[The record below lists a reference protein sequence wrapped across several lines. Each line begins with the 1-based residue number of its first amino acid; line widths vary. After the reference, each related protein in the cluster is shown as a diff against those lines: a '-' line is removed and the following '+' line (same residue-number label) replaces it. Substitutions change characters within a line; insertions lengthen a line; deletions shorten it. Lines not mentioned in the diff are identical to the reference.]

1 MTYVHRIIKCADC
14 ADGINT
20 CPQCRPGG
28 YKLSMYHGEGSIRC
42 RVCAGAG
49 AINCAKC
56 DGTSYIMV
64 KVLSMYNDVLT
75 DVTDVTDIHTDSNHK
90 YKQLDID
97 EAGCAQNRC
106 LPRCKCH
113 IL

>member
-28 YKLSMYHGEGSIRC
+28 YKLSMYHGEGSICC

-64 KVLSMYNDVLT
+64 KVLSMYD
-75 DVTDVTDIHTDSNHK
+75 DIHTDSKHK

-97 EAGCAQNRC
+97 EAGRAQNRC
-106 LPRCKCH
+106 LPRGKCR